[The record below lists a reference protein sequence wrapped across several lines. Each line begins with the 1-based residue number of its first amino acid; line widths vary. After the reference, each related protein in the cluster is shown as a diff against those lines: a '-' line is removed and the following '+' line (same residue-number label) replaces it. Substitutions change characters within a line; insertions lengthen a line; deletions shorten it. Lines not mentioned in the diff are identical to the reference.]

1 MLRNIYD
8 RTFYL
13 LLQSSCFK
21 ERLQSGFRPSEIR
34 LKRCVNTK
42 LSEWL
47 PLLEMSISREYLIIP
62 DNVYIKVILFFCKWR
77 QAGSAYHTKSDKV
90 R

>member
-1 MLRNIYD
+1 MDIFFLYQHYRTRGIIDEEETLNSRYFQPFLIISQILMLRNIYD

-42 LSEWL
+42 LSE
-47 PLLEMSISREYLIIP
+47 
-62 DNVYIKVILFFCKWR
+62 
-77 QAGSAYHTKSDKV
+77 
-90 R
+90 